1 MNRVSELGHIF
12 RCGNIRI
19 TTEPSDT
26 LTKPV
31 NTLLLLFL
39 FITMVDA

>member
-1 MNRVSELGHIF
+1 MSEQVHTYSNVKIF
-12 RCGNIRI
+12 AEQQR
-19 TTEPSDT
+19 PSDT

-31 NTLLLLFL
+31 NTLLLLVL